1 MEPSASG
8 RWLKEQ
14 QCIREAPAG
23 LNEPIKRFRNSA
35 NRYAREGSRV
45 DQEDAVMILLGV
57 REAVRGLDEICHVE
71 GYQHAALTS
80 SLAEQVVIAEFL

>member
-1 MEPSASG
+1 
-8 RWLKEQ
+8 
-14 QCIREAPAG
+14 
-23 LNEPIKRFRNSA
+23 
-35 NRYAREGSRV
+35 
-45 DQEDAVMILLGV
+45 MILLGV